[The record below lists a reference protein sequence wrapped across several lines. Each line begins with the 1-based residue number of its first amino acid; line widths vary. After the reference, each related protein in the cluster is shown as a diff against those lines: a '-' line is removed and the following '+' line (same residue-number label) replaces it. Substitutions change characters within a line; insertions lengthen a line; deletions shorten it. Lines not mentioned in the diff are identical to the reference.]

1 MIKGQKVKE
10 NNMSNYVISCCST
23 ADLTREHMLERNI
36 KYACF
41 HYELDGKEYMDDL
54 GQSMPLPDFYKA
66 MEAGAMTKTSQI
78 NQGEYIEYFRQFLDE
93 GYDVL
98 HCTLSSGISGTVNS
112 ARLAKEALEEEYP
125 DRKIYVI
132 DSLAASSGFGLLMAE
147 WKEQG
152 KEISY
157 DCAIAEATA
166 SDIRSVIDVDDSAFC
181 NPDHMEESI
190 IKYCHKHHLR
200 TPVSQGEFVRCVIES
215 LAYRYKLGV
224 EQMNRCLPAPVKQL
238 HIIGGGC
245 QNRLLNQL
253 TANALGIPVYAGPVE
268 ATAIGNI
275 LVQAKAQGEVDS
287 WEELKEIIINSV
299 EPQVYYPE

>member
-1 MIKGQKVKE
+1 M
-10 NNMSNYVISCCST
+10 ISCCST

-78 NQGEYIEYFRQFLDE
+78 NQEEYMEYFRQFLDE

-132 DSLAASSGFGLLMAE
+132 DSLAASSGFGLLMDKLADLRDSGMDIDTLANWTMEHRLEVNHWFFSSDLTFFYQRRPYLKDRGLRGKCAE
-147 WKEQG
+147 YLSFHECEQ
-152 KEISY
+152 
-157 DCAIAEATA
+157 
-166 SDIRSVIDVDDSAFC
+166 
-181 NPDHMEESI
+181 
-190 IKYCHKHHLR
+190 
-200 TPVSQGEFVRCVIES
+200 
-215 LAYRYKLGV
+215 
-224 EQMNRCLPAPVKQL
+224 
-238 HIIGGGC
+238 
-245 QNRLLNQL
+245 
-253 TANALGIPVYAGPVE
+253 
-268 ATAIGNI
+268 
-275 LVQAKAQGEVDS
+275 
-287 WEELKEIIINSV
+287 
-299 EPQVYYPE
+299 